1 MSQPPFDI
9 VASVFAR
16 LPAALDLSTSGRH
29 SAWLDDRPYHD
40 ARLGSFLEGPSFD
53 RDGLL
58 YCVDIA
64 YGRILRIDPAGAVEV
79 FVEYDGAP
87 NGLKIHRDG
96 RLFVADHKCGLMVI
110 DPVSRAVSC
119 LLAGAQ
125 GEPFKGLNDLV
136 FAKNG
141 DLYFTDQGHTGLQD
155 PSGRLFRLTAAGR
168 LELVLGG
175 IPSPNGLVLT
185 RDERSLLLAVT
196 RANQVWRLP
205 LGPDGHAYKVGVFLN
220 LSGGGGPDGL
230 ALDAEDGLSVAQM
243 SACNRIQAT
252 SPPGGSSPTLPSVAQ
267 RTATSSSPILRP
279 AASSARRSTSPARSC
294 SRIAES
300 DGSPD
305 IADLLLPMPPSAMST
320 RP

>member
-16 LPAALDLSTSGRH
+16 LPTALDLSTSGRR

-119 LLAGAQ
+119 LLAGAH

-230 ALDAEDGLSVAQM
+230 ALDAEDGLYVAQPL
-243 SACNRIQAT
+243 SAAILAFDRYGEPLGRIRSGTSGRLLTNLAFGGPENRDLFITDSSTGCIQRAT
-252 SPPGGSSPTLPSVAQ
+252 VHKPGQ
-267 RTATSSSPILRP
+267 ILFSHR
-279 AASSARRSTSPARSC
+279 
-294 SRIAES
+294 
-300 DGSPD
+300 
-305 IADLLLPMPPSAMST
+305 
-320 RP
+320 